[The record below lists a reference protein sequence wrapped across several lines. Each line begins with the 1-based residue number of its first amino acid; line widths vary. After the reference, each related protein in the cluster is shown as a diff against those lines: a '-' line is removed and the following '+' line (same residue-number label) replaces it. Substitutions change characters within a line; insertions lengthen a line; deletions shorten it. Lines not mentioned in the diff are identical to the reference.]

1 MLTNGNDYSKLTRS
15 WRIPKFTSDEM
26 DDYSMIYGY
35 ELPSHITL
43 DDL

>member
-1 MLTNGNDYSKLTRS
+1 MLTNGNDSKLTRS
-15 WRIPKFTSDEM
+15 LRIPKFTSDEM

-35 ELPSHITL
+35 QVPSDITL

>member
-1 MLTNGNDYSKLTRS
+1 MLTNGTDKGAARS

-35 ELPSHITL
+35 ELPSDIAMEGL
-43 DDL
+43 